1 MHVFRPFQTDLLLVR
16 SDEFGTGT
24 TDSSWMQTPCGQCS
38 VFRFCE
44 PGWPVNASGF
54 PTTSG
59 SDDFVNA
66 TVTEVT
72 RLHRYHDR
80 AETDGTQDIASQFAA
95 AYGKEPEPYPHPSV
109 RKKARSRDLRTW
121 TKALHGRG
129 IPSLHCTAQVYTK
142 HHDGTSTSSG
152 LRGYPNSDP
161 SSNIRDDQIF
171 RVRFDL
177 TRSGFLLA

>member
-109 RKKARSRDLRTW
+109 RKKARSR
-121 TKALHGRG
+121 
-129 IPSLHCTAQVYTK
+129 CTAQVYTK